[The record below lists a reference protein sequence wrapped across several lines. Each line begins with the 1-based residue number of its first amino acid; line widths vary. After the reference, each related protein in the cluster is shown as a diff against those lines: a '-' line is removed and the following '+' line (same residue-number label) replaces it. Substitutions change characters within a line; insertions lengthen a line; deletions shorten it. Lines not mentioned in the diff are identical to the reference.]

1 MKKSIYTSY
10 DELPLLL
17 NVKQLV
23 DLMGVSDSSIY
34 ELIQED
40 DFPSL
45 RIGKRIVVP
54 KEELRKWIAT
64 HERSVGML
72 NTPYVKKDTI
82 KNFFPV
88 PNAVFDLGLHH
99 MEINIYAYL
108 LRIEDRRTYQC
119 LVSYPTIAR
128 KLGIS
133 VNTVAKYVAALEEH
147 GLIRTEHTEIITKDG
162 HKRNGCL
169 RYTILPIKNALD
181 LCYKR
186 QLEKAEQALERQ
198 RTQANAERLGIQFV
212 PADDERSA

>member
-1 MKKSIYTSY
+1 M
-10 DELPLLL
+10 DC
-17 NVKQLV
+17 
-23 DLMGVSDSSIY
+23 
-34 ELIQED
+34 
-40 DFPSL
+40 
-45 RIGKRIVVP
+45 R
-54 KEELRKWIAT
+54 T
-64 HERSVGML
+64 HERGVGML

-99 MEINIYAYL
+99 MEISIYAYL

-119 LVSYPTIAR
+119 IVSYPTIAK

-147 GLIRTEHTEIITKDG
+147 GLIRTEHTEI
-162 HKRNGCL
+162 
-169 RYTILPIKNALD
+169 ILPIKNALD

>member
-1 MKKSIYTSY
+1 M
-10 DELPLLL
+10 DC
-17 NVKQLV
+17 
-23 DLMGVSDSSIY
+23 
-34 ELIQED
+34 
-40 DFPSL
+40 
-45 RIGKRIVVP
+45 R
-54 KEELRKWIAT
+54 T
-64 HERSVGML
+64 HERGVGML

-147 GLIRTEHTEIITKDG
+147 GLIRTERTEVI
-162 HKRNGCL
+162 
-169 RYTILPIKNALD
+169 
-181 LCYKR
+181 
-186 QLEKAEQALERQ
+186 ERVGI
-198 RTQANAERLGIQFV
+198 RLL
-212 PADDERSA
+212 

>member
-54 KEELRKWIAT
+54 KEELRKWIAA
-64 HERSVGML
+64 HRSVGML

>member
-1 MKKSIYTSY
+1 M
-10 DELPLLL
+10 DC
-17 NVKQLV
+17 
-23 DLMGVSDSSIY
+23 
-34 ELIQED
+34 
-40 DFPSL
+40 
-45 RIGKRIVVP
+45 R
-54 KEELRKWIAT
+54 T
-64 HERSVGML
+64 HERGVGML

-147 GLIRTEHTEIITKDG
+147 GLIRTERTEIITRDG
-162 HKRNGCL
+162 LKRNGCL
-169 RYTILPIKNALD
+169 RYTILPIKKPWNGSGHRQEPKSWALRS
-181 LCYKR
+181 LR
-186 QLEKAEQALERQ
+186 QQGSGARK
-198 RTQANAERLGIQFV
+198 V
-212 PADDERSA
+212 PPCTPL